1 MQDLNILPTK
11 KHNKL
16 FKNVKKAF
24 SSILHV
30 EKLVFYIKLSILHSE
45 NISNQSPKLI
55 STNVA
60 ITTSD
65 KYIVSNLTEISDSDS
80 VAVIHRHN
88 IRCLVCNE
96 ILQSSFCYFVARET
110 RDLSCVI
117 AT

>member
-11 KHNKL
+11 KKKKL

-80 VAVIHRHN
+80 VAVIQMI
-88 IRCLVCNE
+88 IRL
-96 ILQSSFCYFVARET
+96 R
-110 RDLSCVI
+110 
-117 AT
+117 

>member
-11 KHNKL
+11 KKKKL

-45 NISNQSPKLI
+45 NISNQNPKLI

-65 KYIVSNLTEISDSDS
+65 KIY
-80 VAVIHRHN
+80 
-88 IRCLVCNE
+88 CLKLNGN
-96 ILQSSFCYFVARET
+96 
-110 RDLSCVI
+110 
-117 AT
+117 

>member
-11 KHNKL
+11 KHKL

-30 EKLVFYIKLSILHSE
+30 EKLVFYIKLSILHAE

-80 VAVIHRHN
+80 VAVIQMI
-88 IRCLVCNE
+88 IRL
-96 ILQSSFCYFVARET
+96 R
-110 RDLSCVI
+110 
-117 AT
+117 